1 MPESIKQNKTK
12 TTLEHSSEAWRCWE
26 ANSMWKQYLF
36 GTLNNIPLVPWKVP
50 GMPKAI
56 RDHHPLVAHYNR
68 ERIRRGATVDK
79 AVVKKNLGRLTRLYL
94 KAEQERRHGYLRD
107 GPYID
112 AI

>member
-1 MPESIKQNKTK
+1 MAKTVTKLPVESQYD
-12 TTLEHSSEAWRCWE
+12 LELRVVVMHDLLDMHLSEARRCWE
-26 ANSMWKQYLF
+26 AN
-36 GTLNNIPLVPWKVP
+36 IPWKVP

-56 RDHHPLVAHYNR
+56 ENIIPVFL
-68 ERIRRGATVDK
+68 RGATVDK

-112 AI
+112 NVAI